1 MEVEFKVKIAT
12 KIILT
17 KQDDDSNIEW
27 GFRNFIE
34 ELVEDTEVV
43 SYIYLVVISIEKI
56 PFNIY
61 RTFSVI
67 IEP

>member
-17 KQDDDSNIEW
+17 KHDDDSNIEW

-43 SYIYLVVISIEKI
+43 SYIYLVVISIE
-56 PFNIY
+56 
-61 RTFSVI
+61 
-67 IEP
+67 